1 LKKSNF
7 QVLSEI
13 LTLCKKPQSEKT
25 IKTEMNLPPAL
36 LQKSILQLQL
46 SNWLDYLR
54 VEGSKFKY
62 YVTTKKG
69 AVFLEK
75 YGKIQEFVVPQN
87 KPIMISPIIQE

>member
-1 LKKSNF
+1 MKKSNF

-25 IKTEMNLPPAL
+25 LKTEMNLPPAL
-36 LQKSILQLQL
+36 LQKSILQLLL
-46 SNWLDYLR
+46 SNWLGNLR

-62 YVTTKKG
+62 YVTTQKG

-75 YGKIQEFVVPQN
+75 YGKIQEYIVPEN
-87 KPIMISPIIQE
+87 KQMQIAPVIQE